1 MVSSIETMFDRWQR
15 RAVAAVCFGGVALS
29 RAVGRDPRSEPSS
42 QHRHRR
48 TWRTDLEAAKVLS
61 RRADEKTPRG
71 LALDFSHRLTLT
83 DRAYSIKRGLTTGNG
98 NVTVRG
104 SDIVFSAS
112 PLCDGEGAYRWSFQ
126 SGSLRFVAVS
136 PDPCGGHVE
145 ILQDQTYQRG

>member
-15 RAVAAVCFGGVALS
+15 RSVAAVCFGGVALS
-29 RAVGRDPRSEPSS
+29 RAVGRDPRSE
-42 QHRHRR
+42 R

-126 SGSLRFVAVS
+126 SG
-136 PDPCGGHVE
+136 
-145 ILQDQTYQRG
+145 